1 MTINYGATAFSA
13 AKLFNLV
20 ACMVS
25 VLTFLT
31 LPLQSAHRFTD
42 HLRTPEV
49 RRSIERHTPI
59 AQPES
64 ETAERIPRQA
74 MLPTGVT
81 PVDAAEVITPVS
93 NIELSSEPLLSRLLS
108 RLKLGTRSPSTPDP
122 LL

>member
-1 MTINYGATAFSA
+1 MTTNCYTVTLRA
-13 AKLFNLV
+13 AKVFHLA
-20 ACMVS
+20 ACIVS

-31 LPLQSAHRFTD
+31 LPLQPAHRFTD

-64 ETAERIPRQA
+64 ETAQRIPRQA
-74 MLPTGVT
+74 MLPTGVIF
-81 PVDAAEVITPVS
+81 VDAAEVITFIS
-93 NIELSSEPLLSRLLS
+93 DLELSSQPPLLRLLS
-108 RLKLGTRSPSTPDP
+108 RLKLGTRSSSTPDP

>member
-1 MTINYGATAFSA
+1 MTINYHTTTFRV

-42 HLRTPEV
+42 HLRPPEV

-64 ETAERIPRQA
+64 ETAQRIPRQA
-74 MLPTGVT
+74 MLPTGVI

-93 NIELSSEPLLSRLLS
+93 NIELSSEPPLSRLLS